1 MVCHTPST
9 IGSKPHFL
17 EGRHIVEWNL
27 CLEAAPGRACGWGM
41 AHSAVGERVSADA
54 RQRSHV
60 EGWLLY
66 NDKGTR
72 VQRSHAGQVLC
83 VVQGPAQAIIALKR
97 VGASSRDAAGSR
109 CSICSSGGPYVLEFR
124 CSLSKWCTRCT
135 RDATG
140 HFVRSGQ
147 KRRNDSETGGGGDR
161 DDDDGGAESDTHDD
175 SDSSD
180 SDSDGGSDRHAA
192 GNRTPSSSSSC
203 SPAAA
208 AGGGGGSG
216 GGSGRTWL
224 GSPTRTTSDGR
235 VIKRRRF
242 TSSLRVYECDWRLV
256 LRAQPF
262 PLDQQA
268 FEELQKSLRVA
279 VMCGI
284 CGVACATPQALA
296 AHEKAGCPPRELVCS
311 LCRRASKTRQGL
323 QQHQNVCPGRAPRWC
338 VMVVEVCDV
347 HTDHPRLLDKRDYS
361 GTKKFAE
368 VYHKALGAVW
378 NASTRR

>member
-27 CLEAAPGRACGWGM
+27 CFEAAPGRACGWGM

-109 CSICSSGGPYVLEFR
+109 CSICSPGGPYVLEFR

-180 SDSDGGSDRHAA
+180 SDSDGGSDRDAA
-192 GNRTPSSSSSC
+192 RNWTPSSFSSC
-203 SPAAA
+203 PAHRPPQLVAAA
-208 AGGGGGSG
+208 AAAAAVAAPGL
-216 GGSGRTWL
+216 GRR
-224 GSPTRTTSDGR
+224 P
-235 VIKRRRF
+235 
-242 TSSLRVYECDWRLV
+242 
-256 LRAQPF
+256 A
-262 PLDQQA
+262 
-268 FEELQKSLRVA
+268 
-279 VMCGI
+279 
-284 CGVACATPQALA
+284 PQAT
-296 AHEKAGCPPRELVCS
+296 AG
-311 LCRRASKTRQGL
+311 
-323 QQHQNVCPGRAPRWC
+323 
-338 VMVVEVCDV
+338 
-347 HTDHPRLLDKRDYS
+347 
-361 GTKKFAE
+361 
-368 VYHKALGAVW
+368 
-378 NASTRR
+378 

>member
-1 MVCHTPST
+1 MKANNRGSGILRRFRGLVCYAYPSYQSMVCHTPST

-124 CSLSKWCTRCT
+124 CSLSKWCTRCV
-135 RDATG
+135 RGDATG

-180 SDSDGGSDRHAA
+180 SDSDGGSDRD
-192 GNRTPSSSSSC
+192 PDC
-203 SPAAA
+203 SHKQ
-208 AGGGGGSG
+208 S
-216 GGSGRTWL
+216 RY
-224 GSPTRTTSDGR
+224 TS
-235 VIKRRRF
+235 
-242 TSSLRVYECDWRLV
+242 E
-256 LRAQPF
+256 
-262 PLDQQA
+262 
-268 FEELQKSLRVA
+268 
-279 VMCGI
+279 
-284 CGVACATPQALA
+284 
-296 AHEKAGCPPRELVCS
+296 
-311 LCRRASKTRQGL
+311 
-323 QQHQNVCPGRAPRWC
+323 
-338 VMVVEVCDV
+338 
-347 HTDHPRLLDKRDYS
+347 
-361 GTKKFAE
+361 
-368 VYHKALGAVW
+368 
-378 NASTRR
+378 

>member
-60 EGWLLY
+60 EGWLLYNDKGTRVQRNHAGQY

-180 SDSDGGSDRHAA
+180 SDSDGGSDRDAA
-192 GNRTPSSSSSC
+192 GNWTPSSFSSC
-203 SPAAA
+203 PAHRPPQLVAAA
-208 AGGGGGSG
+208 AAAAAVAAPGL
-216 GGSGRTWL
+216 GRR
-224 GSPTRTTSDGR
+224 P
-235 VIKRRRF
+235 
-242 TSSLRVYECDWRLV
+242 
-256 LRAQPF
+256 A
-262 PLDQQA
+262 
-268 FEELQKSLRVA
+268 
-279 VMCGI
+279 
-284 CGVACATPQALA
+284 PQAT
-296 AHEKAGCPPRELVCS
+296 AG
-311 LCRRASKTRQGL
+311 
-323 QQHQNVCPGRAPRWC
+323 
-338 VMVVEVCDV
+338 
-347 HTDHPRLLDKRDYS
+347 
-361 GTKKFAE
+361 
-368 VYHKALGAVW
+368 
-378 NASTRR
+378 